1 MERQIFSRLI
11 EICPRI
17 QSNPQAYYVL
27 QNVSAIVPV
36 LDQLNSIHNFPFFLT
51 SILYTIF
58 SSLFIYS
65 LLTLGYRVL
74 SKWFDLVRLACVLSR
89 APSTDGTPMF
99 TQSSLLASVFEA
111 VDFLVVGGRDLLLV
125 GCGLLLVGCGL
136 LLVGCG
142 DLSYGLY
149 FSWPLL

>member
-1 MERQIFSRLI
+1 MS
-11 EICPRI
+11 RI

-36 LDQLNSIHNFPFFLT
+36 MDQLNSIHNFPFFLT

-74 SKWFDLVRLACVLSR
+74 SKWFDLVRLARVLSR

-99 TQSSLLASVFEA
+99 TQSSLLSSVFEV
-111 VDFLVVGGRDLLLV
+111 VDFLVVGGR
-125 GCGLLLVGCGL
+125 GLLS
-136 LLVGCG
+136 VGCG
-142 DLSYGLY
+142 DLIYDIC